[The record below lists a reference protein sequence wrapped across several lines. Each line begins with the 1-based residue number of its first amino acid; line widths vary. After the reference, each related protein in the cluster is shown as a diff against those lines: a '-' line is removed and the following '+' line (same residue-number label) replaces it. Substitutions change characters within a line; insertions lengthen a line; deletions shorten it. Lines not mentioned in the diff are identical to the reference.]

1 MSEKLKRSFLHLEER
16 RKTKQILM
24 TINHRR
30 FHIVTRY
37 RLLNSRAAENIAAHL
52 LNHFAAAAAAAW
64 V

>member
-1 MSEKLKRSFLHLEER
+1 
-16 RKTKQILM
+16 M